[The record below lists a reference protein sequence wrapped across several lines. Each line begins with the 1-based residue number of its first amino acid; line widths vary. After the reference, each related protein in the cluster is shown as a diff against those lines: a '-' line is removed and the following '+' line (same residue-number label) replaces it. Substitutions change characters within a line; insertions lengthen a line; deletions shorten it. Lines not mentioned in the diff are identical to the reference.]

1 MVRVHYRN
9 NRSSKNINENLILAT
24 SPTLP
29 TTPISRIS
37 PTLSTL
43 PILPLS
49 LTISSSTSFPVLLL

>member
-43 PILPLS
+43 PILS